1 MPLGQAA
8 TKQNCMTHFA
18 ALQGRDGET
27 QVQVVVASDTGRG
40 VADTPFECAA
50 EQAVGFSLAG
60 NLLLKPPPS
69 SVVRP
74 AVGGAFRDLARKQGV
89 TVMSFRKHT
98 IWSVALGTC
107 MGLSALAQEA
117 RACGGEWY
125 PEVMIDPRI
134 HGVAQAEKSLA
145 NGNRL
150 AAAAS
155 VIRMMPH
162 IKSLKSKPGSL
173 VARAERVLAVALS
186 RSQGGLPVGSEVPLD
201 VLGVWQGAKDG
212 ERAANLA
219 WSVEVLER
227 QSDTKSDDV
236 ALKTDLAEAMA
247 RVPERRADA
256 RTILEDLAKRD
267 LIASPE
273 GYAALAV
280 LRSQSGDADGQ
291 KLALKRC
298 EAMAKSQDACLLRS

>member
-1 MPLGQAA
+1 M
-8 TKQNCMTHFA
+8 
-18 ALQGRDGET
+18 
-27 QVQVVVASDTGRG
+27 
-40 VADTPFECAA
+40 
-50 EQAVGFSLAG
+50 
-60 NLLLKPPPS
+60 
-69 SVVRP
+69 
-74 AVGGAFRDLARKQGV
+74 
-89 TVMSFRKHT
+89 
-98 IWSVALGTC
+98 ALGVC
-107 MGLSALAQEA
+107 MGVGLLAQDA

-145 NGNRL
+145 NGNRV

-186 RSQGGLPVGSEVPLD
+186 RSQGALPVGAEVPD
-201 VLGVWQGAKDG
+201 YVLGSWRGAGDG
-212 ERAANLA
+212 ESAANLA
-219 WSVEVLER
+219 WSASVLKR
-227 QSDTKSDDV
+227 QSESKADDV

-247 RVPERRADA
+247 RIPEQRAEARR
-256 RTILEDLAKRD
+256 ILEDLAKRD

-273 GYAALAV
+273 GYAALAS

-298 EAMAKSQDACLLRS
+298 EAMAKSQDACVLRS

>member
-1 MPLGQAA
+1 M
-8 TKQNCMTHFA
+8 
-18 ALQGRDGET
+18 
-27 QVQVVVASDTGRG
+27 
-40 VADTPFECAA
+40 
-50 EQAVGFSLAG
+50 
-60 NLLLKPPPS
+60 
-69 SVVRP
+69 
-74 AVGGAFRDLARKQGV
+74 
-89 TVMSFRKHT
+89 
-98 IWSVALGTC
+98 ALGVCTGV
-107 MGLSALAQEA
+107 GLLAQDA

-134 HGVAQAEKSLA
+134 HGVAQAEKTLA

-173 VARAERVLAVALS
+173 VARAERVLALALS
-186 RSQGGLPVGSEVPLD
+186 RSQGALPVGAEVPD
-201 VLGVWQGAKDG
+201 EVLGSWRGAG
-212 ERAANLA
+212 EGESAANLA
-219 WSVEVLER
+219 WSVSVLKR
-227 QSDTKSDDV
+227 QSEGKRDDV

-247 RVPERRADA
+247 RIPEQRAEA
-256 RTILEDLAKRD
+256 RGILEDLAKRD

-273 GYAALAV
+273 GYAALAS

-298 EAMAKSQDACLLRS
+298 EAMAKSQDACVLRS

>member
-1 MPLGQAA
+1 
-8 TKQNCMTHFA
+8 
-18 ALQGRDGET
+18 
-27 QVQVVVASDTGRG
+27 
-40 VADTPFECAA
+40 
-50 EQAVGFSLAG
+50 
-60 NLLLKPPPS
+60 
-69 SVVRP
+69 
-74 AVGGAFRDLARKQGV
+74 
-89 TVMSFRKHT
+89 MSFRKHT
-98 IWSVALGTC
+98 VWVVALGAC
-107 MGLSALAQEA
+107 MGITVFAEHA

-134 HGVAQAEKSLA
+134 HGVAQAEKALA

-155 VIRMMPH
+155 VLRMMPH

-186 RSQGGLPVGSEVPLD
+186 RSQGALPVGSEVPAE
-201 VLGVWQGAKDG
+201 VLGSWRGAAAG
-212 ERAANLA
+212 ESAANMQ
-219 WSVEVLER
+219 WSVAVLKR
-227 QSDTKSDDV
+227 QSESKSDDV

-247 RVPERRADA
+247 RISEHHAEA

-273 GYAALAV
+273 GYAALAS

-298 EAMAKSQDACLLRS
+298 AAMAKSQDACVLRS

>member
-1 MPLGQAA
+1 
-8 TKQNCMTHFA
+8 
-18 ALQGRDGET
+18 
-27 QVQVVVASDTGRG
+27 
-40 VADTPFECAA
+40 
-50 EQAVGFSLAG
+50 
-60 NLLLKPPPS
+60 
-69 SVVRP
+69 
-74 AVGGAFRDLARKQGV
+74 
-89 TVMSFRKHT
+89 MSFRKCT
-98 IWSVALGTC
+98 IWSMALGVC
-107 MGLSALAQEA
+107 MGVGLLAHDA

-186 RSQGGLPVGSEVPLD
+186 RSQGALPVGAEVPD
-201 VLGVWQGAKDG
+201 YVLGSWRGTADG
-212 ERAANLA
+212 ESAANLA
-219 WSVEVLER
+219 WSVSVLKR
-227 QSDTKSDDV
+227 QSESKADDV

-247 RVPERRADA
+247 RIPEQRAEA
-256 RTILEDLAKRD
+256 RGILEDLAKRD

-273 GYAALAV
+273 GYAALAS
-280 LRSQSGDADGQ
+280 LRHQSGDADGQ

-298 EAMAKSQDACLLRS
+298 EAMAKSQDACVLRS